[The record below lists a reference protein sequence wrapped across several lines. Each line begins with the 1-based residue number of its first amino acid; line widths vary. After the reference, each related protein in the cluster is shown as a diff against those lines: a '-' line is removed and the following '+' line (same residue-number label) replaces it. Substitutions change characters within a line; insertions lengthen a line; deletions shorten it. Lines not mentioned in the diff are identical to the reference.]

1 MHTRNEVDKGVGLG
15 NARACKGFSR
25 IPLWLAHETHN
36 LQSFI
41 IITYA
46 LKYSIQFGECRKQ
59 WRKNSI
65 QNKNVYTQHE
75 VFVSVPYFNSHAD
88 IQLTLCNCKKK
99 ENLKMVQ
106 IWCVKE
112 REVIFLLFFFVVVAV
127 VHCLKQ
133 RKNITINTCLVVV
146 LFDYIFFLMTVLS
159 LLSRAEVVWMRPEP
173 NKVLN

>member
-41 IITYA
+41 IITYGA

-65 QNKNVYTQHE
+65 ENKNVYTQHE
-75 VFVSVPYFNSHAD
+75 AFVSVPYFNSHAD
-88 IQLTLCNCKKK
+88 IQLTLYNWKKK

-112 REVIFLLFFFVVVAV
+112 REVIFLPFFF
-127 VHCLKQ
+127 C
-133 RKNITINTCLVVV
+133 CCC
-146 LFDYIFFLMTVLS
+146 IFIAWNSVRTSQLI
-159 LLSRAEVVWMRPEP
+159 RASWWFYLI
-173 NKVLN
+173 KFFF